1 MQSTAKLRLFDIII
15 IVISLVIGMGIFK
28 TPAGI
33 AAKSGNPEIFYS
45 AWLFG
50 GLMALVGALVFAE
63 IGARLP
69 VVGAYYKV
77 YSYAYH
83 PSVGFTVNILILIS
97 NAASLA
103 VVALIGA
110 EYSSDLLFGKQLG
123 NTFNI
128 AVSAIAVGIF
138 FVVNL
143 LGLKTSSRTQ
153 NMLMILKVGLVLI
166 LISALFSGA
175 TVEPKGYT
183 DAKVN
188 MYDGSNALLLF
199 VVSMVAVSFTYGGY
213 QQTINFGGEVNKA
226 GNLQRGIIVGII
238 IIISLYLM
246 VNYAYVEV
254 IGFEKMKNATSIGA
268 LLFEAWFGKIGG
280 KIFDFAM
287 FISVLAYVN
296 ILLMS
301 NPRVMYAM
309 SKDGVLPKIFSYQH
323 PKTGALVPGLVA
335 FSGVTVL
342 VTFFGKGVD
351 NILGFSIFLDSLG
364 FITCAL
370 ALIILRK
377 KKYNDSLVTGSLSS
391 IMPLLAVFFILS
403 YMVVATAVVIDN
415 WVAAMIGVLLL
426 LLFVGIYFG
435 TRHLNRQEGVT
446 LDIESKSKRRTD

>member
-1 MQSTAKLRLFDIII
+1 MQSTARLRLFDLVI

-33 AAKSGNPEIFYS
+33 AAKSGIPEIFYS
-45 AWLFG
+45 AWAMG
-50 GLMALVGALVFAE
+50 GIIALAGALIFAE

-83 PSVGFTVNILILIS
+83 PSVGFTINILILIS

-110 EYSSDLLFGKQLG
+110 EYASDLLFGRQMG
-123 NTFNI
+123 NFFN
-128 AVSAIAVGIF
+128 VSISAFAVGLF

-143 LGLKTSSRTQ
+143 LGLRTSSRTQ
-153 NMLMILKVGLVLI
+153 NILMILKIGLVLI
-166 LISALFSGA
+166 LISTLFAGVQ
-175 TVEPKGYT
+175 VEPNGYT
-183 DAKVN
+183 DDPVRQ
-188 MYDGSNALLLF
+188 YDGSNAALLF

-226 GNLQRGIIVGII
+226 GTLQKGII
-238 IIISLYLM
+238 IGIFIIITLYML
-246 VNYAYVEV
+246 VNYAYVQV

-280 KIFDFAM
+280 KVFDFAM

-301 NPRVMYAM
+301 NPRVMFAM
-309 SKDGVLPKIFSYQH
+309 SKDGVLPAIFSYQH
-323 PKTGALVPGLVA
+323 PKTNALVPGLIV
-335 FSGVTVL
+335 FSGMTVL
-342 VTFFGKGVD
+342 ITFFGKGVD

-364 FITCAL
+364 FITCAA
-370 ALIILRK
+370 ALLILRK
-377 KKYNDSLVTGSLSS
+377 RGYNEELVKGSWKKWTPALG
-391 IMPLLAVFFILS
+391 VFFIGAYS
-403 YMVVATAVVIDN
+403 VVATAVVLDN
-415 WVAAMIGVLLL
+415 WKAALTGVGLLL
-426 LLFVGIYFG
+426 MFVGIYFA
-435 TRHLNRQEGVT
+435 TRRLAAEV
-446 LDIESKSKRRTD
+446 EK

>member
-1 MQSTAKLRLFDIII
+1 MQSTAKLRLFDLTI

-33 AAKSGNPEIFYS
+33 AAKSGIQEIFYS
-45 AWLFG
+45 AWAMG
-50 GLMALVGALVFAE
+50 GIMALVGALIFAE

-77 YSYAYH
+77 YSFAYH
-83 PSVGFTVNILILIS
+83 PSVGFTINILILIS

-110 EYSSDLLFGKQLG
+110 EYASHLIFGKQMG
-123 NTFNI
+123 NVFNVG
-128 AVSAIAVGIF
+128 VSALAVGIF

-143 LGLKTSSRTQ
+143 LGLRTSSRTL
-153 NMLMILKVGLVLI
+153 NILMILKIALILI
-166 LISALFSGA
+166 LISTLFAG
-175 TVEPKGYT
+175 VQIEPTGY
-183 DAKVN
+183 
-188 MYDGSNALLLF
+188 SNDPVRTYNGNNAALLF
-199 VVSMVAVSFTYGGY
+199 IVSMVAVSFTYGGY
-213 QQTINFGGEVNKA
+213 QQTINFGGEVNKE
-226 GNLQRGIIVGII
+226 GTLQKGII
-238 IIISLYLM
+238 IGIFIIIALYM
-246 VNYAYVEV
+246 TVNYAYVHV

-280 KIFDFAM
+280 KVFDFAM

-309 SKDGVLPKIFSYQH
+309 SKDGVLPKIFSFQH
-323 PKTGALVPGLVA
+323 PKTNALVPGLIA
-335 FSGVTVL
+335 FSVVTVL

-364 FITCAL
+364 FITCAV
-370 ALIILRK
+370 ALLILRK
-377 KKYNDSLVTGSLSS
+377 RRYNEHLVKGGWKKWTPV
-391 IMPLLAVFFILS
+391 LAIFFIMA
-403 YMVVATAVVIDN
+403 YCVVAAAVVIDN
-415 WVAAMIGVLLL
+415 WKAALTGVALL

-435 TRHLNRQEGVT
+435 MRSINKEEEITLEIEQEKLN
-446 LDIESKSKRRTD
+446 